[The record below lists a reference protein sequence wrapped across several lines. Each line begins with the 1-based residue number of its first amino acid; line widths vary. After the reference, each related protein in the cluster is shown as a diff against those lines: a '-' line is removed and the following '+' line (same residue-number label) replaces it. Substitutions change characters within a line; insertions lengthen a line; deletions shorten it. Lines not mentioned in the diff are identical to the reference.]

1 MKGFGRYQH
10 YPGIFTFKS
19 LGTPYSFQFQIL
31 ILGKLDFQ
39 ELNISYI
46 ISFVKRHIDFYKL
59 SLSSDFC

>member
-46 ISFVKRHIDFYKL
+46 ISFVKRHIDF
-59 SLSSDFC
+59 